1 MYKQEVQHKIKFE
14 LINDRP
20 KITIGVKFNDLFT
33 QDTYMFVSENTKNFD
48 KNNIKFNFIINNKKA
63 GNYIL
68 SNLNFESFFTECFSE
83 INDYDF
89 KDLFNKKQQEEISQQ
104 VNENISQYEREI
116 LLNEVSYEGEI
127 KRMKELSGLKRK
139 FLS

>member
-33 QDTYMFVSENTKNFD
+33 QDTYMFISENTKNFD
-48 KNNIKFNFIINNKKA
+48 KNNIKFDFIVNNKKE

-68 SNLNFESFFTECFSE
+68 YNLNFEEFFTECFSA

-89 KDLFNKKQQEEISQQ
+89 KDLFNKKKQQEISEQI
-104 VNENISQYEREI
+104 NENISQYEREI
-116 LLNEVSYEGEI
+116 LLNEVSYEGEL

>member
-48 KNNIKFNFIINNKKA
+48 KNNIKFDFIINNKKA

>member
-48 KNNIKFNFIINNKKA
+48 KNNKKFNFIINNKKA

>member
-20 KITIGVKFNDLFT
+20 KITIGVRFNDLFT
-33 QDTYMFVSENTKNFD
+33 QDTYMFISENTKNFN
-48 KNNIKFNFIINNKKA
+48 KNNIKFDFLINNKKE
-63 GNYIL
+63 GSYTL
-68 SNLNFESFFTECFSE
+68 YDLNFENFFVECFST

-89 KDLFNKKQQEEISQQ
+89 KDLFNDKKQQEISEQI
-104 VNENISQYEREI
+104 NENLSQYERNI
-116 LLNEVSYEGEI
+116 LLNEISYEGEI
-127 KRMKELSGLKRK
+127 RRMKELSGLKRK